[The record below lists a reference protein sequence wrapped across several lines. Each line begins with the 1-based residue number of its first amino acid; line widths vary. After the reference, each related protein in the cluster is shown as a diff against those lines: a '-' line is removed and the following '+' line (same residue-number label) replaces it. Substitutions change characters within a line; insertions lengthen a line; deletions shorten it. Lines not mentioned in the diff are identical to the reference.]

1 MELDIYLNLLWLV
14 PLVVWIVTHK
24 MSQILRSI
32 IVGISFGL
40 VVPYASVGLY
50 ALHFACPVS
59 ETFGQFCFYFSF
71 IHDLAGIRVAIIL
84 QLVDAHSPITDD
96 QRLLIEAVNAV
107 FWAIAYGVLGLLWG
121 CFWHRW
127 HKNPRNTVSTNK
139 APGATSIDNK
149 EIK

>member
-14 PLVVWIVTHK
+14 PLVVWIATHK

-50 ALHFACPVS
+50 ALHFVWPVS

-84 QLVDAHSPITDD
+84 QIVDAHTPITDD
-96 QRLLIEAVNAV
+96 QRLLLEAVNAIS
-107 FWAIAYGVLGLLWG
+107 WAIAYGVLGMLWG
-121 CFWHRW
+121 YFRIGMGRVRCT
-127 HKNPRNTVSTNK
+127 KK
-139 APGATSIDNK
+139 PGRIPC
-149 EIK
+149 